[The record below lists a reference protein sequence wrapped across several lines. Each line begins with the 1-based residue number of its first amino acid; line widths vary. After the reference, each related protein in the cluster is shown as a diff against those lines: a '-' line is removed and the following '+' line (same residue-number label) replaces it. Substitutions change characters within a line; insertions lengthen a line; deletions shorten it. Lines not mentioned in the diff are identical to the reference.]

1 MKTGR
6 YISVKRF
13 SLRSMFILMT
23 LCCVVFGLWAV
34 YVNPYRLQLRSLAA
48 VNRLKGESLVKTA
61 EGLAWHRWLVTTTLG
76 DNSFVTVTAVNLAGR
91 NVNDDAIRSLTG
103 LVHLE
108 ELALDYTPITD
119 EGLAA
124 LRSMPKLDRLSLR
137 FTNVSDRGV
146 DYLLALPN
154 LRRVMLMGT
163 KVSDDAIPKLSKL
176 QEISELYIR
185 WTGISNDGA
194 DRLRSALPKCAVY
207 HHALGP

>member
-1 MKTGR
+1 MIKNHF
-6 YISVKRF
+6 ISLKRF
-13 SLRSMFILMT
+13 SLRSLFVLMT

-61 EGLAWHRWLVTTTLG
+61 EGSGWHRWLVTTTLG
-76 DNSFVTVTAVNLAGR
+76 DNSFVNVTAVNLAGR
-91 NVNDDAIRSLTG
+91 NAGDDAIRSLTG

-124 LRSMPKLDRLSLR
+124 LRSMPNLDRLSLR

-154 LRRVMLMGT
+154 LHRVMLMGT

-176 QEISELYIR
+176 QGMSELYIR

-194 DRLRSALPKCAVY
+194 ERLRTALPNCAVY
-207 HHALGP
+207 HHALQP